1 MENLEEQHLKKL
13 VRNSEER
20 FEDWKQ
26 LLTEFHKLK
35 LNNEEYKE
43 ILRDGKNSEE
53 SWLKSFREEL
63 TYHRQGMNPPSFY
76 PY

>member
-20 FEDWKQ
+20 FEEWKQ
-26 LLTEFHKLK
+26 LLTQFHKLK
-35 LNNEEYKE
+35 LNDEEYKE

-53 SWLKSFREEL
+53 SWLKNCREEL
-63 TYHRQGMNPPSFY
+63 TYYRQGMNPPSFY
-76 PY
+76 MY